1 MNNFN
6 HDVLGEVSDETRWLK
21 FLKTHD
27 LVLLAITAMVCIMM
41 LNIFPKT
48 GFFIWLE
55 IGIFL
60 AMCIRVVLST
70 LTRRKDDYLHGGGL
84 DYLEIGRR
92 KRHYKRKS
100 ATYALGTEEKKK

>member
-1 MNNFN
+1 M
-6 HDVLGEVSDETRWLK
+6 VIKQEESDETRWLK
-21 FLKTHD
+21 VLKTHD
-27 LVLLAITAMVCIMM
+27 LVQLAITAMVCIMM
-41 LNIFPKT
+41 LNVFPKT

-92 KRHYKRKS
+92 RRHYKRKS
-100 ATYALGTEEKKK
+100 ATYALGTEEEKK